1 METRLRWLLIHAGLR
16 QPQVQPNLHDRTAR
30 FIGRADLYY
39 PEARLVIEYDGGT
52 HRDRMVDDNRRQNL
66 LVNSGYRVLRF
77 TSADIHNRADVVV
90 AQVQAAL
97 KHPFGARRVKSMAS
111 KDRLAPNVSNSGS
124 LS

>member
-1 METRLRWLLIHAGLR
+1 
-16 QPQVQPNLHDRTAR
+16 
-30 FIGRADLYY
+30 
-39 PEARLVIEYDGGT
+39 
-52 HRDRMVDDNRRQNL
+52 MVDDNRRQNL
-66 LVNSGYRVLRF
+66 LVNSGSRVLRF

-97 KHPFGARRVKSMAS
+97 KHPFGAKRVKSMAS